1 MAGYLLPLAAAALAI
16 ERLAYI
22 GVSRYPSAFERLVA
36 QHRALARVGPI
47 DAITTAFLGF
57 KLLQGAVFVAW
68 CVAYSET
75 GSPHHVVDTD
85 AVVAGAILVGI
96 GQLLNL
102 RVFYVL
108 GRVGVFY
115 GNHFGNPPRWHTG
128 FPFSL
133 MRHPQYVGACLS
145 IWGIFLVMRF
155 PYPDWYVLP
164 VLETAY
170 YAAGSA
176 LER

>member
-1 MAGYLLPLAAAALAI
+1 MPLAAAVLAI
-16 ERLAYI
+16 ERVAYI
-22 GVSRYPSAFERLVA
+22 GVCRYPAAFVRLIS
-36 QHRALARVGPI
+36 QHALLARVGPL
-47 DAITTAFLGF
+47 DAITSAFVAF

-68 CVAYSET
+68 CVAYGEA

-85 AVVAGAILVGI
+85 AVVAGVILVGI

-102 RVFYVL
+102 RVFYLL
-108 GRVGVFY
+108 GRSGVFY
-115 GNHFGNPPRWHTG
+115 GNQFGNALRWHTG
-128 FPFSL
+128 FPFSV

-145 IWGIFLVMRF
+145 IWGFFLVMRF

-164 VLETAY
+164 VLETVY

-176 LER
+176 LEG